1 MRKSTGHKDGNLV
14 KARNINRE
22 IIIYVYILYKEKK
35 RMWKKT
41 WKKFR

>member
-1 MRKSTGHKDGNLV
+1 MRKSIGYKDGNLV
-14 KARNINRE
+14 KVRNINRE

-35 RMWKKT
+35 RMWKKI